1 MPYGMTVMVDTRRH
15 CMQYYSLAKY
25 ITGGYRLSRGGTGLM
40 MDQPIGFARYRKLV
54 CWEIRG
60 RH

>member
-1 MPYGMTVMVDTRRH
+1 
-15 CMQYYSLAKY
+15 MQYYSLAKY
-25 ITGGYRLSRGGTGLM
+25 ITGGYRLSRGGMGLM

-54 CWEIRG
+54 CREIRG